1 MTIRR
6 STDLGAALAPAFDT
20 RDLFNQSLAD
30 WAEDPRTTFDAWLA
44 ARNFRGSSADV
55 YRAQFHHFLDWLAER
70 GKTLVHAEPALIDAF
85 VATLD
90 VKRQQRARYLRIM
103 ERVFD
108 DMFNNAP
115 AGGNPARPVARAID
129 APWTDTRSNAPT
141 GFLTPAQCTSL
152 WEAFD
157 LLHADRSTA
166 QNADPLKH
174 LQMDQVGQTAPG
186 ATPSK
191 TRAVLPMHWRD
202 QRDRALGAVLLGAG
216 LKLSEAENLQLDAVD
231 LAQKQ
236 LTAVAEDPRYTR
248 HVPMDTRL
256 TGILAHWLRT
266 REETAIEGNLV
277 FPAGRSGHAMHK
289 ATALRAIDTIVA
301 SARLRDAGIPNTDA
315 TTAAGP
321 AAAIAFEREV
331 EVNTKRIT
339 ASVAPRNTDR
349 ISPQTLRNAYAATLF
364 ESDASDELVAERL
377 GFAQLLSAKR
387 LRAAWHDWQRAKAH
401 AAAIKQEVARAN
413 ARASSASTQ

>member
-6 STDLGAALAPAFDT
+6 STDLGAAQAPAFDT
-20 RDLFNQSLAD
+20 RDLFNQSPAD
-30 WAEDPRTTFDAWLA
+30 WAKDPRTTFDAWLA

-55 YRAQFHHFLDWLAER
+55 YRAQFHHFLDWLGER

-108 DMFNNAP
+108 DMFNDAP

-129 APWTDTRSNAPT
+129 ASWTDTRSNAPT
-141 GFLTPAQCTSL
+141 GFLTSAQCAML
-152 WEAFD
+152 WKAFD
-157 LLHADRSTA
+157 LVAIDQGTDRRVDEPKGLPVDSSGHASA
-166 QNADPLKH
+166 GPAK
-174 LQMDQVGQTAPG
+174 
-186 ATPSK
+186 SE

-202 QRDRALGAVLLGAG
+202 QRDRALGAILLGAG
-216 LKLSEAENLQLDAVD
+216 LKLSEAEHLRLDAVN
-231 LAQKQ
+231 LVQKQ

-248 HVPMDTRL
+248 LVPMDARL
-256 TGILAHWLRT
+256 TGILAQWLRT

-277 FPAGRSGHAMHK
+277 FPAGRTGRAMHK

-301 SARLRDAGIPNTDA
+301 SLRLHDDGDVDADPDTGPETEGEVGEK
-315 TTAAGP
+315 TKRRTVP
-321 AAAIAFEREV
+321 AAARRAE
-331 EVNTKRIT
+331 
-339 ASVAPRNTDR
+339 R

-364 ESDASDELVAERL
+364 DSDASDELIAERL

-387 LRAAWHDWQRAKAH
+387 LRAAWHDWQRARAH
-401 AAAIKQEVARAN
+401 ASDIRHAVAQAQSAAAR
-413 ARASSASTQ
+413 

>member
-1 MTIRR
+1 MTLRR
-6 STDLGAALAPAFDT
+6 STDLGAALAPAFDM

-30 WAEDPRTTFDAWLA
+30 WAKDPRTTFDAWLA
-44 ARNFRGSSADV
+44 ARHFRGSSADV
-55 YRAQFHHFLDWLAER
+55 YRAQFHHFLDWLGER

-108 DMFNNAP
+108 DMFNDAP

-141 GFLTPAQCTSL
+141 GFLTPEQCASL

-157 LLHADRSTA
+157 LMRV
-166 QNADPLKH
+166 
-174 LQMDQVGQTAPG
+174 DQRAEQPENQRVDQSEQTSPG
-186 ATPSK
+186 SAKPQ

-202 QRDRALGAVLLGAG
+202 QRDRALGAVLLGTG
-216 LKLSEAENLQLDAVD
+216 LKLSEAEHLQLDAVD

-248 HVPMDTRL
+248 HVPMDARL
-256 TGILAHWLRT
+256 AAILVHWLRT
-266 REETAIEGNLV
+266 REETAIEGSLV
-277 FPAGRSGHAMHK
+277 FPAGRSGRAMHK

-301 SARLRDAGIPNTDA
+301 SARLRDHGEPDVGTE
-315 TTAAGP
+315 TEPETKGEVKKQRKTVP
-321 AAAIAFEREV
+321 AVSRSA
-331 EVNTKRIT
+331 
-339 ASVAPRNTDR
+339 DR

-364 ESDASDELVAERL
+364 ESDASDELLAERL
-377 GFAQLLSAKR
+377 GFAQPLSAKR
-387 LRAAWHDWQRAKAH
+387 LRAAWHDWQRARAH
-401 AAAIKQEVARAN
+401 ASEVRHAVAQAHGQAN
-413 ARASSASTQ
+413 AQAHSASPR